1 MSKKN
6 KNIEIQP
13 QNMKKVIR
21 DFKDGDKLMKGLK
34 NTVTIFGSARTK
46 EWQKEYKNAEK
57 MAFMLAESGINVATG
72 GGKGIMEAGNK
83 GAYKSDKAESI
94 GLSIELPFEVQENK
108 YVDRQQKFDFF
119 FSRKV
124 MLVKYS
130 KAFICFPGGYGTLD
144 ELFET
149 LTLMQT
155 GKVAKSTIYLV
166 GIQFYAPLMDF
177 IYKSLLRKSVISD
190 GDEVMIKLTDSLDYV
205 LKDIKKTI
213 KKSNKKNK
221 KNK

>member
-1 MSKKN
+1 MKN
-6 KNIEIQP
+6 KDKNVEIDAP
-13 QNMKKVIR
+13 KKQNMKKVIK
-21 DFKDGDKLMKGLK
+21 DFKKGDKLMKNVGI
-34 NTVTIFGSARTK
+34 TVTIFGSARIK
-46 EWQKEYKNAEK
+46 EWQKEYKQAAK

-83 GAYKSDKAESI
+83 GAYKSNNAESI
-94 GLSIELPFEVQENK
+94 GLSIELPFEQQENK

-130 KAFICFPGGYGTLD
+130 KAYIVFPGGYGTMD

-155 GKVAKSTIYLV
+155 GKIPRSTVYLV
-166 GIQFYAPLMDF
+166 GIKFYAPLMDF
-177 IYKSLLRKSVISD
+177 IYKSLLRKGVISD
-190 GDEVMIKLTDSLDYV
+190 EDETMVKLTDSLEYV
-205 LKDIKKTI
+205 LKDIKKNNNI
-213 KKSNKKNK
+213 K
-221 KNK
+221 